1 MGYGNARPTDS
12 CVDTP
17 PPRAIVTRAGE
28 NASRATLMRL
38 RHQLDVEFAERL
50 KQAHAF
56 GETSGNDDYLQI
68 LEEEEAVLAYR
79 VSRLETLLDCATV
92 VDHPVGTEGAVAI
105 GTTVEVEDLASGRL
119 GEHRLGGDYEPSS
132 ADVSVSSPVGQAL
145 IGRAA
150 GDEVDVKLPNG
161 RVRKLKIVAVRASTD
176 ADEHG

>member
-1 MGYGNARPTDS
+1 MEYGNARPTDS
-12 CVDTP
+12 SVDTP

-28 NASRATLMRL
+28 NALRATLMRL

-68 LEEEEAVLAYR
+68 LEEEAVLAYR

-92 VDHPVGTEGAVAI
+92 VDHSVGTEGAVAI
-105 GTTVEVEDLASGRL
+105 GTTVEVEDLASGML
-119 GEHRLGGDYEPSS
+119 SEHRLGGDYEPSS

-150 GDEVDVKLPNG
+150 GDDVDVKLPNG
-161 RVRKLKIVAVRASTD
+161 RVRKLKIVAVRAS
-176 ADEHG
+176 ADPYEHG